1 LPPVPHRAVDNH
13 NDDLAPAPCPVPFAR
28 PGYQMAVQRRDPDAA
43 EALSVA
49 IVGLGPRGLSVLER
63 LLVNLRH
70 RPPARPVVIWAI
82 DPVEHGP
89 GRVWRTDQPG
99 WLATNATAGE
109 ITVRSPDIHLLEL
122 RADRGEAQ

>member
-1 LPPVPHRAVDNH
+1 
-13 NDDLAPAPCPVPFAR
+13 
-28 PGYQMAVQRRDPDAA
+28 VQRQDPDAA

-63 LLVNLRH
+63 LLGQPA
-70 RPPARPVVIWAI
+70 PPAAGPPGRDLGD

-99 WLATNATAGE
+99 WLATNATAGQ
-109 ITVRSPDIHLLEL
+109 ITVRSPDNHLLEL

>member
-1 LPPVPHRAVDNH
+1 MPHRAVDNH

-63 LLVNLRH
+63 LLVNLRGG
-70 RPPARPVVIWAI
+70 RRPAR
-82 DPVEHGP
+82 
-89 GRVWRTDQPG
+89 
-99 WLATNATAGE
+99 
-109 ITVRSPDIHLLEL
+109 S
-122 RADRGEAQ
+122 